1 MIYPLTLQD
10 DKRRAFQIILE
21 LAARQ
26 LVLGPIS
33 AERQA
38 RDSMRDH
45 YKQLTKLDPAL
56 AVLSRCG
63 EITATPLLM
72 ERQAEVQAK
81 RLTFDDMA
89 ARLGKSLPTKP
100 SRAPAIKHS
109 YDAATTTLKQFI
121 EDGERSNA
129 VEYADLI
136 GKPLMFG
143 KGPCVYYDC
152 AVHVAQ
158 GITFFIG
165 RSLSIPNFTIIE
177 LSTGL
182 SGRLKQGVKTKT
194 RAETFSAIDALVEI
208 TGLAKMTDK
217 IAKLDHISQDELRS
231 EWLAKEGV
239 AT

>member
-1 MIYPLTLQD
+1 MITPLTLQD
-10 DKRRAFQIILE
+10 DKPLSFRSILE

-38 RDSMRDH
+38 RDSMCDH

-56 AVLSRCG
+56 AVLSRFG

-100 SRAPAIKHS
+100 SRAPVIKLS
-109 YDAATTTLKQFI
+109 YDAAMTTLKQFI

-152 AVHVAQ
+152 AVHIVQ

-165 RSLSIPNFTIIE
+165 RGLSIPNFTIIE

-182 SGRLKQGVKTKT
+182 VAVLKQVTKT
-194 RAETFSAIDALVEI
+194 RAETFSALRAYVEL

-217 IAKLDHISQDELRS
+217 IAKLDHLSQDELRS
-231 EWLAKEGV
+231 EWLSKEGV